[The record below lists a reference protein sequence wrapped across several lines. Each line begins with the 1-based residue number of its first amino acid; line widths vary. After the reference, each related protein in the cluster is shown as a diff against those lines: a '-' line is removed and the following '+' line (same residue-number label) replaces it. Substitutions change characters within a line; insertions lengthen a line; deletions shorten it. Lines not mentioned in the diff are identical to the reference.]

1 MYSFFFTNVQIHA
14 HFSNQYLSHSC
25 THIHELLIFLRFGIV
40 TSSVN
45 HVAWLTAFRLLI
57 EVGRDARLYIFA
69 AKRVWVSWTDDF
81 ACICVCVCVRTF
93 VWAHAR
99 VFCMLMCEY
108 GCFVWSVCLLRR
120 RIPSSWECISKLVR
134 FERQRS
140 VYRMR
145 ANQSKFLCYIL
156 CVSSWCKIP
165 NKKPT
170 SFFSLAKQPNFLLLL
185 LLLFCFYFYFH
196 FCFLINGKNTN
207 LEFECVYRCA
217 RRSDKALSR
226 GKN

>member
-1 MYSFFFTNVQIHA
+1 MHGCIYSQPNECEWVGLT
-14 HFSNQYLSHSC
+14 
-25 THIHELLIFLRFGIV
+25 
-40 TSSVN
+40 TS
-45 HVAWLTAFRLLI
+45 L
-57 EVGRDARLYIFA
+57 
-69 AKRVWVSWTDDF
+69 
-81 ACICVCVCVRTF
+81 ACVCLCVCVR
-93 VWAHAR
+93 AYAR

-170 SFFSLAKQPNFLLLL
+170 SFFLLSPNVLTFCYCYSYF
-185 LLLFCFYFYFH
+185 FCFDFYFH
-196 FCFLINGKNTN
+196 FCFLINEKIQIEN
-207 LEFECVYRCA
+207 LSVCTYCA